1 MESSLMH
8 EKLKNVIQ
16 IVTRLGAT
24 HQRDNEKGYTF
35 YMRPCSGYRSIVTT
49 LGMPDGESTLERIT

>member
-1 MESSLMH
+1 MH
-8 EKLKNVIQ
+8 EKLKNVIR

-35 YMRPCSGYRSIVTT
+35 YMRPCSGYRSSDTT
-49 LGMPDGESTLERIT
+49 SGRLDGESTLERIT